1 MNMKNRIEEL
11 KKQCYVSVIDRD
23 GDNEYDM
30 DKFAALIIQEVIAAL
45 YDEIQYATSEVI
57 AWETREAINKRLGV
71 E

>member
-1 MNMKNRIEEL
+1 MKNRIEEL

-30 DKFAALIIQEVIAAL
+30 DKFAALIIQEVIAAV
-45 YDEIQYATSEVI
+45 YDEIQYATSYAI
-57 AWETREAINKRLGV
+57 ASETREAINKQFGV

>member
-1 MNMKNRIEEL
+1 MKNRIEEL

-57 AWETREAINKRLGV
+57 PWETREAIYKRLGV